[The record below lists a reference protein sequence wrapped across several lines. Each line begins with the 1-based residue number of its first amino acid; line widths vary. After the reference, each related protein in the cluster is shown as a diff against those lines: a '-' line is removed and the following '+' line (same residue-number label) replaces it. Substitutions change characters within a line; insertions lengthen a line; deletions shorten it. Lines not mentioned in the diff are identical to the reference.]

1 MKCKN
6 TIAMVLAGAMLLP
19 SNAFAADLSQYRDF
33 PNDWS
38 AKSLEQAIDDGLLN
52 GSNGMIDAK
61 GLLTRAQMAA
71 IVSRAFGAA
80 KTASLDD
87 YRDVL
92 PSAWYYSD
100 MGKAVKMGAF
110 QGANG
115 LLNPDAPITRE
126 EAFTVLARAFAL
138 EGGDSATLKDFVD
151 GGTVSSWA
159 SESVAALVAGG
170 YVNGANGM
178 LNLKNNIT
186 RAEFAKVIT
195 GMAASY
201 VGAEG
206 VSGKT
211 VEGNMIVRES
221 GASLSGMTIN
231 GDLIIADSADK
242 VSLDGVK
249 VTGRIVI
256 RGGADAVSIK
266 DTTAGKGVLVSSP
279 NGAAAISVSG
289 GSVGTVTA
297 KSDLSLSGSVNN
309 VAVTDKAT
317 LTVEKNASVG
327 TVTVSAAG
335 SKVTGDGKVTNVQ
348 ANANN
353 VTVTNKGTKVTA
365 GSGVS
370 GVKAG
375 DKTVDAGKTETVGTA
390 SSSGGSS
397 SGGSSSSRS
406 DYSYVLMNIP
416 YGEFYKAELGE
427 KNAATVDAVSSAT
440 KNKTRNA
447 SLAGGSYHVNRDGSD
462 ITGVTYPVR
471 VKTSDLSSLKQVT
484 DSDSVSITVINKKGE
499 NETTTYNGRDALFEN
514 ASHSYYVLSSTPSYY
529 KEATLTDGKWTF
541 GKATGAVSED
551 TATISKFKISG
562 HHADYEMTVE
572 NDKIEKA
579 KKDKKKVYAV
589 VLTAT
594 DGSSCGLHHVTEI
607 WKVAKLGFS
616 ANSALAGKTISAVT
630 YYTEDGIIK
639 LNLDKK
645 LYVPTHAA
653 TVEADFSSG
662 ETAVS
667 FDFPSDFDAEYS
679 VTVDDKE
686 SDFFQCDPKN
696 HKVTWNPK
704 AEAPSGTCQLVI
716 TDKKG
721 AYAPELVQI
730 NLNVYAYAAVPY
742 DEYWKSEG
750 VYLSGSDWAASSD
763 EVDRDDNK
771 GHQEHDKGAFDAV
784 SRATSNHGLHRGSF
798 QQDVVIHTENKDYHP
813 VYWLSDS
820 EVADKDKGKKFVDQD
835 GNTYDKTQIG
845 ITSYNITGIKYV
857 PVKVSASDFADFCT
871 KYTVTKNG
879 ETLQGGYGEE
889 NLKSYTAV
897 AAVDKDTNGLKT
909 VTKGRGGY
917 TFGKRQTGTGSG
929 IQGQSQKTADAGIAA
944 AVKEYSGNYGE
955 MLRVDLD
962 NTDSSTKYYG
972 DLGAHMQTVVWKY
985 YGTDESN
992 TTPLATYGTK
1002 FAADDWMHKSRG
1014 IQLGLTDSLRAKLP
1028 EGHDGT
1034 GKWEITIYALGY
1046 SDTTY
1051 TVNVTADNLPQ
1062 KVDAMTDE
1070 QKTQL
1075 TALKDAAKELLDNK
1089 SADEYKSV
1097 AEAQWAALTE
1107 HYNEAVTM
1115 LAKADATSAEAEEL
1129 LGELPGLIAPIKL
1142 APVTETYT
1150 ALFPV
1155 LNDKK
1160 YNDYWLEQ
1168 VAQKMGKSKTDD
1180 TVKKTTDYLKNICS
1194 GKIYG
1199 EEAEKQ
1205 YNKSDMFQFDCEFIN
1220 GVDTIQ
1226 FDGNTIKGTQDGKDV
1241 FSHQYNYVG
1250 AITVGEGDMSFTG
1263 DLYKTNDKD
1272 AGEFTYF
1279 IMRDDTPDTT
1289 QHIEFR
1295 YGSDLEALKGYVT
1308 GKYAYW
1314 LAAGIPVNSEDDFV
1328 KKCIKLFVDENVEEQ
1343 EATDAPKVSKM
1354 ELTKDMLD
1362 TYYLM
1367 SFDGTD
1373 LTALDAYLNKITEI
1387 TINGTVCSYFS
1398 GYTLQVGTNGKDTI
1412 KFKESNFTA
1421 DGTYNIV
1428 IKAEGYKDLTYT
1440 YTKGNG
1446 GNTEPDT
1453 PVTETKHITGT
1464 ISPEDDAE
1472 DGNITESYNF
1482 SFDVKLQDGTIIE
1495 IFNDTTNAGGNDTY
1509 WKKATTKGN
1518 PKKNQAGMFTQLLN
1532 KKASDIN
1539 EYDTVSGA
1547 TVSSN
1552 AIKNAVKAALGAN
1565 N

>member
-19 SNAFAADLSQYRDF
+19 SNAFAADLSQYKDF

-52 GSNGMIDAK
+52 ASNGMIDAK

-71 IVSRAFGAA
+71 IVSRSFGAA

-138 EGGDSATLKDFVD
+138 EGGGSATLKDFVD

-211 VEGNMIVRES
+211 VEGNVIVRES

-242 VSLDGVK
+242 ASLDNVK
-249 VTGRIVI
+249 VTGRILI

-297 KSDLSLSGSVNN
+297 KSDLSLSGSVSN

-353 VTVTNKGTKVTA
+353 VTVTSKGAKVTA

-375 DKTVDAGKTETVGTA
+375 DKTVESGKTGTVGTA
-390 SSSGGSS
+390 PSSGGSS

-427 KNAATVDAVSSAT
+427 NAAAVDAVSSAT
-440 KNKTRNA
+440 KNKTRIGT
-447 SLAGGSYHVNRDGSD
+447 LAGGSYHVNPDGTD

-471 VKTSDLSSLKQVT
+471 VKTSDLSGLKQVT
-484 DSDSVSITVINKKGE
+484 DSDSVSITASKDGE
-499 NETTTYNGRDALFEN
+499 AVTSTYNGRDALFEN
-514 ASHSYYVLSSTPSYY
+514 ASYSYYVLSSTPSYY
-529 KEATLTDGKWTF
+529 KEATLTNGRWSF

-639 LNLDKK
+639 LNLEKK
-645 LYVPTHAA
+645 LYVPVNAA

-662 ETAVS
+662 QTAVP
-667 FDFPSDFDAEYS
+667 FDLPSNFDAAYS
-679 VTVDDKE
+679 FTVNGEASNFFTYADSKITWDE
-686 SDFFQCDPKN
+686 SASDI
-696 HKVTWNPK
+696 
-704 AEAPSGTCQLVI
+704 PSGTYKLIIHDNSGKYADI
-716 TDKKG
+716 T
-721 AYAPELVQI
+721 AQI

-750 VYLSGSDWAASSD
+750 VYLSGSDWKASSG
-763 EVDRDDNK
+763 VADRTQTSKD
-771 GHQEHDKGAFDAV
+771 GTVIEEHDKGAFDAV
-784 SRATSNHGLHRGSF
+784 SRATTKHGRHRGSF
-798 QQDVVIHTENKDYHP
+798 QQDVVINTKDSKKYTP
-813 VYWLSDS
+813 VYWID
-820 EVADKDKGKKFVDQD
+820 ADTAVVSTGDRITL
-835 GNTYDKTQIG
+835 NTDNIHDYK
-845 ITSYNITGIKYV
+845 ITGIKYV
-857 PVKVSASDFADFCT
+857 PVKVSASDFTDFCT

-879 ETLQGGYGEE
+879 EKLQGGCSED
-889 NLKSYTAV
+889 NLKAYSDLV
-897 AAVDKDTNGLKT
+897 ADVDADTNGLKT

-917 TFGKRQTGTGSG
+917 SFGKRQTGTGSG
-929 IQGQSQKTADAGIAA
+929 IKNQTLQTADEDIVVTKKTYDSAN
-944 AVKEYSGNYGE
+944 KYGAH
-955 MLRVDLD
+955 LRVDLTNPKDEDDKDTKNAFGALGD
-962 NTDSSTKYYG
+962 N
-972 DLGAHMQTVVWKY
+972 MQTVVWKY
-985 YGTDESN
+985 YGDGDTV
-992 TTPLATYGTK
+992 LATYGTK
-1002 FAADDWMHKSRG
+1002 FAADNWIHSRKG
-1014 IQLGLTDSLRAKLP
+1014 IQLGLTDSLRFQLP
-1028 EGHDGT
+1028 EGTDGT
-1034 GKWEITIYALGY
+1034 GKWTITIYALGY
-1046 SDTTY
+1046 RDTTY
-1051 TVNVTADNLPQ
+1051 TVTMSKDNVAE
-1062 KVDAMTDE
+1062 KVVLMTDE
-1070 QKTQL
+1070 QKAKLEELAAKANAYLNDANTEYPSDVTREILKEHADKAAQKAAASD
-1075 TALKDAAKELLDNK
+1075 TAKTDAAALITELTGYLEKMDEANKPSTSDPVNKTATLDIIKDQTTAGSEDTYDGGDYNITVNVTLSNGKITGVSAISTADK
-1089 SADEYKSV
+1089 SDAKFF
-1097 AEAQWAALTE
+1097 AKLTE
-1107 HYNEAVTM
+1107 KFYNAFKGITSTDTESVDKVNTG
-1115 LAKADATSAEAEEL
+1115 ADAISGATYSAA
-1129 LGELPGLIAPIKL
+1129 
-1142 APVTETYT
+1142 
-1150 ALFPV
+1150 
-1155 LNDKK
+1155 
-1160 YNDYWLEQ
+1160 
-1168 VAQKMGKSKTDD
+1168 
-1180 TVKKTTDYLKNICS
+1180 TVKK
-1194 GKIYG
+1194 
-1199 EEAEKQ
+1199 A
-1205 YNKSDMFQFDCEFIN
+1205 
-1220 GVDTIQ
+1220 V
-1226 FDGNTIKGTQDGKDV
+1226 
-1241 FSHQYNYVG
+1241 
-1250 AITVGEGDMSFTG
+1250 
-1263 DLYKTNDKD
+1263 
-1272 AGEFTYF
+1272 
-1279 IMRDDTPDTT
+1279 
-1289 QHIEFR
+1289 
-1295 YGSDLEALKGYVT
+1295 
-1308 GKYAYW
+1308 
-1314 LAAGIPVNSEDDFV
+1314 
-1328 KKCIKLFVDENVEEQ
+1328 
-1343 EATDAPKVSKM
+1343 
-1354 ELTKDMLD
+1354 
-1362 TYYLM
+1362 
-1367 SFDGTD
+1367 
-1373 LTALDAYLNKITEI
+1373 
-1387 TINGTVCSYFS
+1387 
-1398 GYTLQVGTNGKDTI
+1398 
-1412 KFKESNFTA
+1412 
-1421 DGTYNIV
+1421 
-1428 IKAEGYKDLTYT
+1428 
-1440 YTKGNG
+1440 
-1446 GNTEPDT
+1446 
-1453 PVTETKHITGT
+1453 
-1464 ISPEDDAE
+1464 
-1472 DGNITESYNF
+1472 
-1482 SFDVKLQDGTIIE
+1482 
-1495 IFNDTTNAGGNDTY
+1495 
-1509 WKKATTKGN
+1509 
-1518 PKKNQAGMFTQLLN
+1518 
-1532 KKASDIN
+1532 
-1539 EYDTVSGA
+1539 
-1547 TVSSN
+1547 
-1552 AIKNAVKAALGAN
+1552 KNALSN